1 MFIII
6 RARNGDGIMIV
17 IIDGDN
23 NRDCCK
29 ATGQGRQI
37 NLNSVKKNSRKGE
50 RKQ

>member
-29 ATGQGRQI
+29 APAKDARLI
-37 NLNSVKKNSRKGE
+37 
-50 RKQ
+50 